1 MIKIPGIFSGCGVC
15 GVRLRG
21 CRVMSRVICCGGVVA
36 ARDGS
41 VPLAFTCR
49 FAEKSGK
56 FRGNGQPKTWKFPG
70 IFGIL
75 GRRVSP
81 KIPGIFGVLV
91 IVAFRNFPEISTKRR
106 NDERRGEMM
115 NEEEK

>member
-1 MIKIPGIFSGCGVC
+1 MLPRSH
-15 GVRLRG
+15 RLFRTRG
-21 CRVMSRVICCGGVVA
+21 GRFHLRSRAV
-36 ARDGS
+36 
-41 VPLAFTCR
+41 LQ
-49 FAEKSGK
+49 KKNGK
-56 FRGNGQPKTWKFPG
+56 FRGNGQPKTWNFPG

-81 KIPGIFGVLV
+81 KIPGLFGVLV

-106 NDERRGEMM
+106 NDERRGEIL

>member
-1 MIKIPGIFSGCGVC
+1 MWALKVGFKVDRVFMDVILFIPLAFA
-15 GVRLRG
+15 RP
-21 CRVMSRVICCGGVVA
+21 RVIYFFYKF
-36 ARDGS
+36 
-41 VPLAFTCR
+41 PLAFTCR
-49 FAEKSGK
+49 FAEKTGK
-56 FRGNGQPKTWKFPG
+56 FRGNGQPKTWNFPG

-81 KIPGIFGVLV
+81 KIPGFFGVLV

-106 NDERRGEMM
+106 NDERRGEIM